1 MAQTIKRGGKA
12 VRRAAAASGTKRKVT
27 AARRQTGSMIDRVMY
42 WLPFSEETLHRILMT
57 VILGI
62 AAVLAWI
69 VANMAGLPALAE
81 AEMAL
86 IASKSGFE
94 VKRVEVRGVN
104 RMNELKIYEKV
115 LGQRDQAM
123 PRLDIAGLRGQ
134 LLELSW
140 VKDARVSRQLPDTLV
155 VDVIERNPHAVLR
168 QGTGK
173 QGKLVLIDD
182 TGHPLEA
189 VSAARARGLLV
200 LSGSGAE
207 ARVPDLTKLLDAAP
221 AMRPQVAEAEWI
233 GNRRWNLTFKT
244 RQVLALPEGEAR
256 SASALLTFARMDGVD
271 RLLGGKVAS
280 FDMRA
285 ADRIYMR
292 VPGRADTLAAVG
304 AAAGA
309 ATGAVAGRAASDAKA
324 QAKTER
330 ARSAV
335 ASAAPVKTGSAKTAR
350 D

>member
-1 MAQTIKRGGKA
+1 MAQTIRRGGKG
-12 VRRAAAASGTKRKVT
+12 VRRAAQASGTKRKVT
-27 AARRQTGSMIDRVMY
+27 AARRQTGSVIDMIMRWM
-42 WLPFSEETLHRILMT
+42 PFSEETLHKIAMT
-57 VILGI
+57 AILGG

-69 VANMAGLPALAE
+69 VASMAGLPVLAE

-123 PRLDIAGLRGQ
+123 PRLDIAGLRAQ

-155 VDVIERNPHAVLR
+155 VDVIERNPHAVL
-168 QGTGK
+168 K
-173 QGKLVLIDD
+173 ADGKLTLIDE

-189 VSAARARGLLV
+189 VTPARARGLLV
-200 LSGSGAE
+200 LSGSGSA
-207 ARVPDLTKLLDAAP
+207 ARVPDLAKLLDAAP
-221 AMRPQVAEAEWI
+221 AIRPQVAEAEWI

-244 RQVLALPEGEAR
+244 RQILALPEGETEA
-256 SASALLTFARMDGVD
+256 ASALLTFARMDGVD

-280 FDMRA
+280 FDMRS

-292 VPGRADTLAAVG
+292 VPGRADALAASAH
-304 AAAGA
+304 AAA
-309 ATGAVAGRAASDAKA
+309 DAKA
-324 QAKTER
+324 EAKTES

-335 ASAAPVKTGSAKTAR
+335 ASAAPKPVTAKTAQ

>member
-1 MAQTIKRGGKA
+1 MAQTIRRGGKA
-12 VRRAAAASGTKRKVT
+12 VRRAAAASSTKRKVT
-27 AARRQTGSMIDRVMY
+27 AARRQTGSLVDSVMR
-42 WLPFSEETLHRILMT
+42 WIPFSEETLHRILMT
-57 VILGI
+57 VILGG
-62 AAVLAWI
+62 AAVLAWV
-69 VANMAGLPALAE
+69 VASMAGVPQLVE

-86 IASKSGFE
+86 LASKSGFE

-123 PRLDIAGLRGQ
+123 PRLDIAALRDE
-134 LLELSW
+134 LLQLSW

-168 QGTGK
+168 RDGRLT
-173 QGKLVLIDD
+173 LIDE

-189 VSAARARGLLV
+189 VNPAKAKGLLV
-200 LSGSGAE
+200 LTGHGAE
-207 ARVPDLTKLLDAAP
+207 SRVPDLVHLLDAAP
-221 AMRPQVAEAEWI
+221 ALRPQVAEAEWI

-244 RQVLALPEGEAR
+244 RQVLALPEGEER

-271 RLLGGKVAS
+271 RLLGGTVAS
-280 FDMRA
+280 FDMRS

-292 VPGRADTLAAVG
+292 VPGRAESVAASARAEASAKAD
-304 AAAGA
+304 AAA
-309 ATGAVAGRAASDAKA
+309 
-324 QAKTER
+324 AKTAA
-330 ARSAV
+330 ARTAV
-335 ASAAPVKTGSAKTAR
+335 ASAAASGGSGKAPAAKTAQ

>member
-1 MAQTIKRGGKA
+1 MAQTIRRGGKA
-12 VRRAAAASGTKRKVT
+12 VRRAAAASSTKRKVT
-27 AARRQTGSMIDRVMY
+27 AARRQTGSLVDSVMR
-42 WLPFSEETLHRILMT
+42 WIPFSEETLHRILMT
-57 VILGI
+57 VILGG
-62 AAVLAWI
+62 AAVLAWV
-69 VANMAGLPALAE
+69 VASMAGVPQLAE

-86 IASKSGFE
+86 LASKSGFE

-123 PRLDIAGLRGQ
+123 PRLDIAALRDE
-134 LLELSW
+134 LLQLSW

-168 QGTGK
+168 RDGRLT
-173 QGKLVLIDD
+173 LIDE

-189 VSAARARGLLV
+189 VNPAKAKGLLV
-200 LSGSGAE
+200 LTGHGAE
-207 ARVPDLTKLLDAAP
+207 SRVPDLVHLLDAAP
-221 AMRPQVAEAEWI
+221 ALRPQVAEAEWI

-244 RQVLALPEGEAR
+244 RQVLALPEGEER

-271 RLLGGKVAS
+271 RLLGGTVAS
-280 FDMRA
+280 FDMRS

-292 VPGRADTLAAVG
+292 VPGRAEAVAASARAEASAKAD
-304 AAAGA
+304 AAA
-309 ATGAVAGRAASDAKA
+309 
-324 QAKTER
+324 AKTAT
-330 ARSAV
+330 ARTAV
-335 ASAAPVKTGSAKTAR
+335 ASAAASGGSGKAPAAKTAQ

>member
-1 MAQTIKRGGKA
+1 MAQTIRRGGKA
-12 VRRAAAASGTKRKVT
+12 VRRAAAASGTQRKVT
-27 AARRQTGSMIDRVMY
+27 AARRQTGSVIDQIMQ
-42 WLPFSEETLHRILMT
+42 WMPFSEETLHRILMA
-57 VILGI
+57 VILGG
-62 AAVLAWI
+62 AVVLAWI
-69 VANMAGLPALAE
+69 IASMAGVPQLAE

-123 PRLDIAGLRGQ
+123 PRLDIAGLRGE
-134 LLELSW
+134 LLQLSW

-155 VDVIERNPHAVLR
+155 VDVIERSPHAVLR
-168 QGTGK
+168 RD
-173 QGKLVLIDD
+173 GKLTLIDE

-189 VSAARARGLLV
+189 VNPAKAKGLLV
-200 LSGSGAE
+200 LSGNGAE
-207 ARVPDLTKLLDAAP
+207 GRVPDLIHMLDAAP
-221 AMRPQVAEAEWI
+221 ALRPQVAEAEWV

-244 RQVLALPEGEAR
+244 SQVLALPEGETAA
-256 SASALLTFARMDGVD
+256 ASALVTFARMDGVD

-280 FDMRA
+280 FDMRST
-285 ADRIYMR
+285 DRIYMR
-292 VPGRADTLAAVG
+292 VPGRAD
-304 AAAGA
+304 AAAA
-309 ATGAVAGRAASDAKA
+309 AIRAEASAKA
-324 QAKTER
+324 NAAAAKTEA

-335 ASAAPVKTGSAKTAR
+335 ASAAPSKAPAAKTAQ

>member
-1 MAQTIKRGGKA
+1 
-12 VRRAAAASGTKRKVT
+12 
-27 AARRQTGSMIDRVMY
+27 
-42 WLPFSEETLHRILMT
+42 
-57 VILGI
+57 
-62 AAVLAWI
+62 
-69 VANMAGLPALAE
+69 
-81 AEMAL
+81 
-86 IASKSGFE
+86 
-94 VKRVEVRGVN
+94 
-104 RMNELKIYEKV
+104 MNELKIYEKV

-123 PRLDIAGLRGQ
+123 PRLDIAALRGQ

-168 QGTGK
+168 GAD
-173 QGKLVLIDD
+173 GKLTLIDE

-189 VSAARARGLLV
+189 VTPARARGLLV
-200 LSGSGAE
+200 LTGPGAE
-207 ARVPDLTKLLDAAP
+207 ARVPDLTKLLNAAP
-221 AMRPQVAEAEWI
+221 AIRPQVAEAEWI

-244 RQVLALPEGEAR
+244 RQVLALPEGEDL
-256 SASALLTFARMDGVD
+256 SASALLSFARMDGID

-292 VPGRADTLAAVG
+292 VPGRAD
-304 AAAGA
+304 AAAA
-309 ATGAVAGRAASDAKA
+309 ATRAAADAKA
-324 QAKTER
+324 EAMTAKTER

-335 ASAAPVKTGSAKTAR
+335 ATASAPTTKTAQ

>member
-1 MAQTIKRGGKA
+1 MAQTIRRGGKA
-12 VRRAAAASGTKRKVT
+12 VRRAAAASSTKRKVT
-27 AARRQTGSMIDRVMY
+27 AARRQTGSLVDSVMR
-42 WLPFSEETLHRILMT
+42 WIPFSEETLHRILMT
-57 VILGI
+57 VILGG
-62 AAVLAWI
+62 AAVLAWV
-69 VANMAGLPALAE
+69 VASMAGVPQLVE

-86 IASKSGFE
+86 LASKSGFE

-123 PRLDIAGLRGQ
+123 PRLDIAALRDE
-134 LLELSW
+134 LLQLSW

-168 QGTGK
+168 RDGRLT
-173 QGKLVLIDD
+173 LIDE

-189 VSAARARGLLV
+189 VNPAKAKGLLV
-200 LSGSGAE
+200 LTGHGAE
-207 ARVPDLTKLLDAAP
+207 SRVPDLVHLLDAAP
-221 AMRPQVAEAEWI
+221 ALRPQVAEAEWI

-244 RQVLALPEGEAR
+244 RQVLALPEGEER

-271 RLLGGKVAS
+271 RLLGGTVAS
-280 FDMRA
+280 FDMRS

-292 VPGRADTLAAVG
+292 VPGRAEAVAASARAEASAKAD
-304 AAAGA
+304 AAA
-309 ATGAVAGRAASDAKA
+309 
-324 QAKTER
+324 AKTAA
-330 ARSAV
+330 ARTAV
-335 ASAAPVKTGSAKTAR
+335 ASAAASGGPGKAPAAKTAQ

>member
-1 MAQTIKRGGKA
+1 MAQTIRRGGKA
-12 VRRAAAASGTKRKVT
+12 VRRAAAASSTKRKVT
-27 AARRQTGSMIDRVMY
+27 AARRQTGSLVDSVMR
-42 WLPFSEETLHRILMT
+42 WIPFSEETLHRILMT
-57 VILGI
+57 VILGG
-62 AAVLAWI
+62 AAALAWV
-69 VANMAGLPALAE
+69 VASMAGVPQLVE

-86 IASKSGFE
+86 LASKSGFE

-123 PRLDIAGLRGQ
+123 PRLDIAALRDE
-134 LLELSW
+134 LLQLSW

-168 QGTGK
+168 RDGRLT
-173 QGKLVLIDD
+173 LIDE

-189 VSAARARGLLV
+189 VNPAKAKGLLV
-200 LSGSGAE
+200 LTGHGAE
-207 ARVPDLTKLLDAAP
+207 SRVPDLVHLLDAAP
-221 AMRPQVAEAEWI
+221 ALRPQVAEAEWI

-244 RQVLALPEGEAR
+244 RQVLALPEGEER

-271 RLLGGKVAS
+271 RLLGGTVAS
-280 FDMRA
+280 FDMRS

-292 VPGRADTLAAVG
+292 VPGRAESVAASARAEASAKAD
-304 AAAGA
+304 AAA
-309 ATGAVAGRAASDAKA
+309 
-324 QAKTER
+324 AKTAA
-330 ARSAV
+330 ARTAV
-335 ASAAPVKTGSAKTAR
+335 ASAAASGGSGKAPAAKTAQ

>member
-1 MAQTIKRGGKA
+1 MAQTIRRGGKA
-12 VRRAAAASGTKRKVT
+12 VRRAAAASSTKRKVT
-27 AARRQTGSMIDRVMY
+27 AARRQTGSLVDSVMR
-42 WLPFSEETLHRILMT
+42 WIPFSEETLHRILMT
-57 VILGI
+57 VILGG
-62 AAVLAWI
+62 AAVLAWV
-69 VANMAGLPALAE
+69 VASMAGVPQLAE

-86 IASKSGFE
+86 LASKSGFE

-123 PRLDIAGLRGQ
+123 PRLDIAALRDE
-134 LLELSW
+134 LLQLSW

-168 QGTGK
+168 RDGRLT
-173 QGKLVLIDD
+173 LIDE

-189 VSAARARGLLV
+189 VNPAKAKGLLV
-200 LSGSGAE
+200 LTGHGAE
-207 ARVPDLTKLLDAAP
+207 SRVPDLVHLLDAAP
-221 AMRPQVAEAEWI
+221 ALRPQVAEAEWI

-244 RQVLALPEGEAR
+244 RQVLALPEGEER

-280 FDMRA
+280 FDMRS

-292 VPGRADTLAAVG
+292 VPGRAEAVAASARAEASAKAD
-304 AAAGA
+304 AAA
-309 ATGAVAGRAASDAKA
+309 
-324 QAKTER
+324 AKTAA
-330 ARSAV
+330 ARTAV
-335 ASAAPVKTGSAKTAR
+335 ASAAASGGSGKAPAAKTAQ